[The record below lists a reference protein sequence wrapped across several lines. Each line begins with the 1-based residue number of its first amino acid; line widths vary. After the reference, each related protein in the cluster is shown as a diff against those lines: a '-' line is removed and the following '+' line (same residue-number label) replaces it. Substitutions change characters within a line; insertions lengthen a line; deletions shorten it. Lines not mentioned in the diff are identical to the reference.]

1 MNELDNALVKIINR
15 MNAFDERLVNLE
27 RQEIPVGFGSMRVW
41 VGLVTVTTAP
51 AISVTE
57 IYDGLGITVAGSS
70 LGGGAW
76 NLTASAA
83 VFTANQT
90 IALGG
95 LIQSTTG
102 QLASLSYVS
111 TTVIRLTTFSAAATP
126 ANQNLSGIPVVI
138 MVW

>member
-1 MNELDNALVKIINR
+1 MNLDDVLVNILKR
-15 MNAFDERLVNLE
+15 LSSQDERITNLE
-27 RQEIPVGFGSMRVW
+27 RQEIPLGFGALRVW
-41 VGLVTVTTAP
+41 AGLVAVTTAP
-51 AISVTE
+51 AITVTE
-57 IYDGLGITVAGSS
+57 IYDGFGINVVGSS

-76 NLTASAA
+76 NLTASTA

-102 QLASLSYVS
+102 QLASLSYIS

-126 ANQNLSGIPVVI
+126 ADQNLSGIPVAI
-138 MVW
+138 LVWP

>member
-1 MNELDNALVKIINR
+1 MNELDNALVKIIER
-15 MNAFDERLVNLE
+15 MNGFEERLVNLE
-27 RQEIPVGFGSMRVW
+27 RQEIPVGFGPMRVW

-57 IYDGLGITVAGSS
+57 VYDGLGITVVGSS

-76 NLTASAA
+76 NLAASAA

-90 IALGG
+90 VTLGG
-95 LIQSTTG
+95 LVQSTTG

-126 ANQNLSGIPVVI
+126 ADQNLSGIPVVI
-138 MVW
+138 LVW